1 MKVRHKKLR
10 HGSIACGPLRFT
22 INEKGF
28 LVPDPTPDNW
38 RMLVTAHAYLEIVER
53 DEAPAAP
60 AAEAAPVPAPTE
72 EQYEEPTGSAEP
84 PTAEEH
90 YEPPAEEEEA
100 DESEAIFSDD
110 VDPDAEEVEAGQYSA
125 LSLDELRTLCR
136 ERGIRT
142 ARVNKADLIS
152 LLNAADLGV

>member
-1 MKVRHKKLR
+1 MKVRHKKLH

-22 INEKGF
+22 INEKG
-28 LVPDPTPDNW
+28 LLCPDPTPEHW
-38 RMLVTAHAYLEIVER
+38 RMLATMHNYLEVLQH
-53 DEAPAAP
+53 DAPPSSAPAAP
-60 AAEAAPVPAPTE
+60 APVE
-72 EQYEEPTGSAEP
+72 EQYEEAAVASAP
-84 PTAEEH
+84 AEEQ
-90 YEPPAEEEEA
+90 YEPPAEEDDA

-110 VDPDAEEVEAGQYSA
+110 VDPDAEEVEAGQYA
-125 LSLDELRTLCR
+125 NLSLDELRTLCR

>member
-1 MKVRHKKLR
+1 MKVRHRKLR

-22 INEKGF
+22 ISEQG
-28 LVPDPTPDNW
+28 LLCPDPTPEHW
-38 RMLVTAHAYLEIVER
+38 RMLGTMHNYLEVLQH
-53 DEAPAAP
+53 DEAQAPAA
-60 AAEAAPVPAPTE
+60 AVPAGTE
-72 EQYEEPTGSAEP
+72 EQYEEPVVTDAAAP
-84 PTAEEH
+84 AEEH

>member
-53 DEAPAAP
+53 DQPPVAEAAAP
-60 AAEAAPVPAPTE
+60 APVMAE
-72 EQYEEPTGSAEP
+72 EQYEEPAAPEAP
-84 PTAEEH
+84 AEEQ
-90 YEPPAEEEEA
+90 YEPPAEEDEA

>member
-28 LVPDPTPDNW
+28 LVPDPTTAQW
-38 RMLVTAHAYLEIVER
+38 HMLGMAHAYLEIVER

-60 AAEAAPVPAPTE
+60 AAEAASAPAE
-72 EQYEEPTGSAEP
+72 EQYEEPTAAAEP
-84 PTAEEH
+84 TPAEEQ

>member
-28 LVPDPTPDNW
+28 LVPDPTVAQWN
-38 RMLVTAHAYLEIVER
+38 MLGMAHAYLEIVER
-53 DEAPAAP
+53 DPPLAVDAAAP
-60 AAEAAPVPAPTE
+60 APAPVMAE
-72 EQYEEPTGSAEP
+72 EQYEEPAAPEAP
-84 PTAEEH
+84 AEEQ
-90 YEPPAEEEEA
+90 YEPPAEEDEA

>member
-53 DEAPAAP
+53 DPPPAVDAAQTAP
-60 AAEAAPVPAPTE
+60 EPVMAE
-72 EQYEEPTGSAEP
+72 EQYEEPATPEAP
-84 PTAEEH
+84 AEEQ